1 MAGEWGSDG
10 GSEDGSDKSIG
21 VDTLAFFF
29 GGWLP
34 DFLARE
40 ELAPGVVGGLL
51 VS

>member
-1 MAGEWGSDG
+1 MAGEW

-40 ELAPGVVGGLL
+40 ELAPGVVGGFL
-51 VS
+51 VL